1 MTRAF
6 VFQAPVPDLRDMSQ
20 SMHAIRNVL
29 ETRDNFLVSSHE
41 HPDGDALGSSVALG
55 FLLQRLGRNF
65 RIYNGSGVPEHFSW
79 LPLPAP
85 VYASLHDMD
94 FTPEWVIVCDC
105 GDPFR
110 MGKELLKAVEP
121 KTIINIDH
129 HVNNPMF
136 GALNWVDTNMSAVG
150 EMVALLA
157 RSMNIPLEGGL
168 GEAVYLAI
176 VSDTG
181 NFSYGNTK
189 PEVLELAAEILRLG
203 LDVEAFNAKYM
214 HQWPFR
220 RLKLWS
226 EVLGEVRLHL
236 EDRVGVVRIPRA
248 TLSRHGAG
256 NEDCDGLV
264 EFVRKVKTVRVS
276 MALREDK
283 DGLVKFSLR
292 SQGKDDV
299 QQVALH
305 FDGGGHRNAAG
316 GSIAG
321 GLDLAESQLLEAI
334 SLMMHFNSSPV
345 GKDGRRD

>member
-1 MTRAF
+1 MP
-6 VFQAPVPDLRDMSQ
+6 QA
-20 SMHAIRNVL
+20 MHAIRKVL
-29 ETRDNFLVSSHE
+29 ETGDNFLVASHE
-41 HPDGDALGSSVALG
+41 HPDGDALGSTVALG
-55 FLLQRLGRNF
+55 FLLQHLGRNF
-65 RIYNGSGVPEHFSW
+65 RLYNATGVPEHFSW

-85 VYASLHDMD
+85 VLTSLADLD

-129 HVNNPMF
+129 HVHNPMF
-136 GALNWVDTNMSAVG
+136 GALNWVDTHMAAVG
-150 EMVALLA
+150 EMVAMLA
-157 RSMNIPLEGGL
+157 RSMNIPLKGGV

-181 NFSYGNTK
+181 NFCYGNTR

-203 LDVEAFNAKYM
+203 LDVGAFNAKYL

-226 EVLGEVRLHL
+226 EVLGKVRLHL
-236 EDRVGVVRIPRA
+236 GDRVGVLRVPRV
-248 TLSRHGAG
+248 TLQRHGAG

-264 EFVRKVKTVRVS
+264 EFVRKVKTVRVA

-283 DGLVKFSLR
+283 EGLVKFSLR

-321 GLDLAESQLLEAI
+321 GLDHAESQLLEAI
-334 SLMMHFNSSPV
+334 SLMLHFTSNAK
-345 GKDGRRD
+345 GKDGPRE